1 MSTSDTENN
10 YVLPADTLAIL
21 NEFYAEQAEK
31 EEKLKLLLDK
41 KEELKNETVTFEENW
56 QLSQFWYD
64 DETANCLAKEACRV
78 AGGHGSIALISCPS
92 LYKVIKKQ
100 KPHSQVV
107 LFEYDH
113 RFAVYGQDFIF
124 YDYNSPLEVP
134 KHLEKSFDLV
144 VADPPFLSEE
154 CLTKTAMTVKFLT
167 SRNIILCTGAV
178 MENLSRRLLD
188 VRKSG
193 FEPRHKNNLAN
204 DFLCYTNYGE
214 FPDIK

>member
-1 MSTSDTENN
+1 MMQH
-10 YVLPADTLAIL
+10 L
-21 NEFYAEQAEK
+21 
-31 EEKLKLLLDK
+31 
-41 KEELKNETVTFEENW
+41 

-100 KPHSQVV
+100 KPHSQGNLFEVV

-134 KHLEKSFDLV
+134 KHLEKSFELV